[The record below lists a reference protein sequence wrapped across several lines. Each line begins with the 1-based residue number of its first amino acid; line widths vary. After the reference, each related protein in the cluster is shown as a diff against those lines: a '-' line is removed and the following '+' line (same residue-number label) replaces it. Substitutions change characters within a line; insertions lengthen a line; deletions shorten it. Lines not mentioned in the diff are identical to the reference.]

1 MALLPI
7 VPVAGLLAVLFA
19 LYLAWDVLRRD
30 TGSDEM
36 RAVGAMIVEG
46 ANAFLSRQYR
56 TISILAVVTSVI
68 IGLLVGNFK
77 GSTEGVLTSVAF
89 LLGAACSSNWA
100 AVSTPRRQMSGLTWS
115 ARWKL
120 AYPRTTHA
128 TRPSSPI
135 W

>member
-7 VPVAGLLAVLFA
+7 VPIAGLMAVLFA

-56 TISILAVVTSVI
+56 TIAILAAVTSVI
-68 IGLLVGNFK
+68 IGLLVGNFAHS
-77 GSTEGVLTSVAF
+77 STEGVLTSVAF
-89 LLGAACSSNWA
+89 LLGAACSSIAGYIGMYIAVRANLRTASA
-100 AVSTPRRQMSGLTWS
+100 AQNSLKDAITVALR
-115 ARWKL
+115 
-120 AYPRTTHA
+120 
-128 TRPSSPI
+128 
-135 W
+135 